1 MGLFSKKLNPK
12 DFAYNSVLTFKS
24 QQRDDYSEDAFTFR
38 HANIVMT
45 LAMAQ
50 NWFGNNLVDVKQ
62 AFKGSNLKI
71 SQLPDWS
78 QEMKVDKTLLGT
90 ESAFDGCERIAWS
103 TSKIGPK
110 FKEML
115 VRAGATTG
123 QMKCPQDLSIDV
135 ETGTWKLCDGR
146 PFAQLGEVWRNKKTG
161 KEFVY
166 WHFDALVRSRTSLR
180 PSGVDASEQYF
191 MPYIFQSAAYLS
203 ETMFPSVGV
212 VMTTREKQFGVEKIS
227 QIPALTFHT
236 EESHRVFSVVSTS
249 KGFSAD
255 YIWSPSTTRYGYIF
269 NENQVGESMDAA
281 LITVLDAL
289 PKVGDILADGYCNW
303 PPGSDLDFQASS
315 LSDISIFDDSNTA
328 DFHRGIII
336 PGPLYSELDMRTM
349 QVYDACSRAF
359 HEAISKNDIEAL
371 DLLLPALH
379 NIIALGTGAIVSHAA
394 NTFFYSIY
402 NNQSAFPV
410 LTGEALEEWLAYT
423 ENLLRYIAL
432 QDIDSQNANAL
443 SNLAT
448 LLSDRGDYKSAFKCI
463 DDALEILANRDDTKT
478 VSLAW
483 QPGYQ
488 ANLSIEL
495 ELYISKASIFMEQDK
510 PDKARELAEKVI
522 QIAKEHSYDSGEV
535 LAAKYILENI

>member
-50 NWFGNNLVDVKQ
+50 NWFGNNLVDAKQ

-78 QEMKVDKTLLGT
+78 QEMKVDKTLLNT
-90 ESAFDGCERIAWS
+90 EIAFDGCERIAWS
-103 TSKIGPK
+103 KSRIGPK

-115 VRAGATTG
+115 GRAGATTG
-123 QMKCPQDLSIDV
+123 LMKCPQDLSIDV

-166 WHFDALVRSRTSLR
+166 WHFDALVRSRRSLK
-180 PSGVDASEQYF
+180 PSGVDASEKYF
-191 MPYIFQSAAYLS
+191 MPYIFQSAGYLS
-203 ETMFPSVGV
+203 ETIFPSVGV
-212 VMTTREKQFGVEKIS
+212 VMTTREKQFGVEKLS
-227 QIPALTFHT
+227 QIPTLTFHT
-236 EESHRVFSVVSTS
+236 EENHRVFSVTSTS
-249 KGFSAD
+249 AGFSAD

-269 NENQVGESMDAA
+269 DENQVNESMDSA

-289 PKVGDILADGYCNW
+289 PKVADILADGYCNW
-303 PPGSDLDFQASS
+303 PPGSEIDFQASC
-315 LSDISIFDDSNTA
+315 LSDVSIFDDSNTA
-328 DFHRGIII
+328 DFHRGIIV
-336 PGPLYSELDMRTM
+336 PGPLYSELDIRTM

-359 HEAISKNDIEAL
+359 HEAIAKNDIEAL
-371 DLLLPALH
+371 DVIVPSLH
-379 NIIALGTGAIVSHAA
+379 GLIALGSGAIVSHCA

-402 NNQSAFPV
+402 HNQHMFPNLV
-410 LTGEALEEWLAYT
+410 GENLEEWMAYT
-423 ENLLRYIAL
+423 ENLLRYTAL

-448 LLSDRGDYKSAFKCI
+448 LLSDRADYKAALQCI
-463 DDALEILANRDDTKT
+463 DDALEILSNRDDTKT
-478 VSLAW
+478 VSFAW
-483 QPGYQ
+483 QPGFR
-488 ANLSIEL
+488 ANLPIEL
-495 ELYISKASIFMEQDK
+495 ELYVSKASIYMEQDK
-510 PDKARELAEKVI
+510 PHKARELAEKVVR
-522 QIAKEHSYDSGEV
+522 IAQENDFDGGEV
-535 LAAKYILENI
+535 LAAKYILESI

>member
-50 NWFGNNLVDVKQ
+50 NWFGNNLVDAKQ

-78 QEMKVDKTLLGT
+78 QEMKVDKTLLDT
-90 ESAFDGCERIAWS
+90 EIAFDGCERIAWS
-103 TSKIGPK
+103 KSKVGPK

-123 QMKCPQDLSIDV
+123 LMKCPQNLSIDV

-166 WHFDALVRSRTSLR
+166 WHFDALVRSRRSLK
-180 PSGVDASEQYF
+180 PSGVDASEKYF
-191 MPYIFQSAAYLS
+191 MPYIFQSAGYLS
-203 ETMFPSVGV
+203 ETIFPSVGV
-212 VMTTREKQFGVEKIS
+212 VMTTREKQFGVEKPS

-236 EESHRVFSVVSTS
+236 EENHRVFSVASTPN
-249 KGFSAD
+249 GFSAD

-269 NENQVGESMDAA
+269 EENQVNESMDSA

-289 PKVGDILADGYCNW
+289 PKVADILADGYCNW
-303 PPGSDLDFQASS
+303 PPGSEIDFQASC
-315 LSDISIFDDSNTA
+315 LSDVSIFDDSNTA
-328 DFHRGIII
+328 DFHRGIIV
-336 PGPLYSELDMRTM
+336 PGPLYSELDIRTM

-359 HEAISKNDIEAL
+359 HEAIAKNDIEAL
-371 DLLLPALH
+371 DVIVPSLH
-379 NIIALGTGAIVSHAA
+379 GLIALGSGAIVSHCA

-402 NNQSAFPV
+402 HNQHMFPNLV
-410 LTGEALEEWLAYT
+410 GENLEEWIAYT
-423 ENLLRYIAL
+423 ENLLRYTAL

-448 LLSDRGDYKSAFKCI
+448 LLSDRADYKAALQCI
-463 DDALEILANRDDTKT
+463 DDALEILSNRDDTQT
-478 VSLAW
+478 VSFAW
-483 QPGYQ
+483 QPGFQ
-488 ANLSIEL
+488 ANLPIEL
-495 ELYISKASIFMEQDK
+495 ELYVSKASIFMEQDK
-510 PDKARELAEKVI
+510 PDKARELAEKVVR
-522 QIAKEHSYDSGEV
+522 IAQENDFDGGEV
-535 LAAKYILENI
+535 LAAKYILESI